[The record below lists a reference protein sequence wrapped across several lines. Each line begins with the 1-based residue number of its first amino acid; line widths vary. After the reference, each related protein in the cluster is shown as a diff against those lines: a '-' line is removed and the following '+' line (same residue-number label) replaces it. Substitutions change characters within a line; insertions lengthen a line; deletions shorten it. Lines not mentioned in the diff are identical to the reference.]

1 MESLGC
7 LLAKGLP
14 FLWNLIT
21 GSRICNASLQGLCL
35 PYGKSTIVKSLEAQ
49 KKNVKLIDLDSSA
62 LLEVSKED
70 ETRLK
75 ELKEK
80 NELQTYNQKVMVISR
95 DYVFKLQKDFKGQK
109 FILVSANY
117 ELLKF
122 VGCKTGNIVS
132 FCPSND
138 FWSKVRDTLEP
149 AIVGVVDNVRQQLI
163 LNNKKL
169 QVFSSFDQLYEIAS
183 RIFELKAKL

>member
-7 LLAKGLP
+7 LFAKGLP
-14 FLWNLIT
+14 FLWRLIT
-21 GSRICNASLQGLCL
+21 GSGICNASISGIVL
-35 PYGKSTIVKSLEAQ
+35 PYGKSTFVKSLESQ
-49 KKNVKLIDLDSSA
+49 KKGSKIIDLDSSA

-70 ETRLK
+70 EMRLK
-75 ELKEK
+75 ELKDK

-95 DYVFKLQKDFKGQK
+95 DYVSKLRKDFKNQK

-117 ELLKF
+117 ELLRF
-122 VGCKTGNIVS
+122 VGCKAGNIVS

-138 FWSKVRDTLEP
+138 FWNKVRETLEP
-149 AIVGVVDNVRQQLI
+149 AVVQVVDGVRQQLI

-183 RIFELKAKL
+183 RVFELKAKL